1 MSDDDMSGAAGVGLS
16 HYLATAEDEDT
27 HESTPRITV
36 RAVSGD
42 DHPEHDTV
50 PDPWAAAAP
59 PRMVAPFLKRDETK
73 VTCVQLSLFLLLG
86 PAVVL
91 AGGFAIAATVNS
103 LLYIHH
109 AASPA
114 PVYTLWLLWAA
125 GAAWAA
131 WRWLEW
137 RQTWFVI
144 TGHRIMLVQAR
155 YLIGRKVAM
164 LPVEKIR
171 DVELR
176 LPAAGRIFGYGTL
189 DFASIGTERALDVVN
204 FLPWPYQLYQQ
215 VCEMIMPETER
226 KAMKR
231 KPRGLP

>member
-86 PAVVL
+86 PAVVFF
-91 AGGFAIAATVNS
+91 GGLLTVIAANA
-103 LLYIHH
+103 LLYDIGH
-109 AASPA
+109 ATPA
-114 PVYTLWLLWAA
+114 VIYTLWILWAA
-125 GAAWAA
+125 GALWALR
-131 WRWLEW
+131 RWIEW
-137 RQTWFVI
+137 RQTWFVV
-144 TGHRIMLVQAR
+144 TGHRILLVEAR
-155 YLIGRKVAM
+155 YLIGRKVSM

-215 VCEMIMPETER
+215 VCEMILPETER

-231 KPRGLP
+231 KPGGLP